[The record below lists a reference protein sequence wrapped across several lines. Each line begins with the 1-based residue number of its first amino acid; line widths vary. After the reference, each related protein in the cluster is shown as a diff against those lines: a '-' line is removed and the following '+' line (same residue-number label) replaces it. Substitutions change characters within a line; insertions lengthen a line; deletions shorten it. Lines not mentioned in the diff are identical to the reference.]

1 MTEAMAIMIIEGI
14 IFVTDQIWKI
24 NEKLERIGAQD
35 VEETKKL
42 NIELKKLRNK
52 LTAEVTK
59 K

>member
-1 MTEAMAIMIIEGI
+1 MTEAMALMIIEGI

-35 VEETKKL
+35 TEETKKL

>member
-1 MTEAMAIMIIEGI
+1 MTEAMALMIIECI
-14 IFVTDQIWKI
+14 IYVTDQILKI

-35 VEETKKL
+35 AEETKKL

>member
-35 VEETKKL
+35 AEETKKL

>member
-1 MTEAMAIMIIEGI
+1 MTEAMALMIIEGI

-35 VEETKKL
+35 AEETKKL